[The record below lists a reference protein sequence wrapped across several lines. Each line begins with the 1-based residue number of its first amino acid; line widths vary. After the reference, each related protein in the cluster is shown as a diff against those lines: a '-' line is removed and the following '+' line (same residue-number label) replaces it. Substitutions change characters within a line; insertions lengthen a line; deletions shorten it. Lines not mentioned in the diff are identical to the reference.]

1 MIKSIDNKKIKLVRS
16 LSLKKNRDKLGLY
29 LAEGET
35 LVDEYISG
43 TDLVEFILISED
55 CRSEK
60 FVSDGEMVFAVEK
73 RIFKSI
79 SNTSHSQGV
88 LAIVRKRE
96 SKIDDIL
103 KSNLVVFVDTLQDP
117 GNMGTIIRSADAF
130 KALALIVNKGC
141 VDIYNPKTVRSAMG
155 SMTRVSFYNTGDSIK
170 TLEFLKEKGY
180 RIYSAV
186 VDGDSFMG
194 ELDCSEKS
202 VIVIGNESI
211 GVSDS
216 IKDLSDEKFSI
227 RMTGKAESL
236 NAGVAASIC
245 LYEFSNKMFEKQ

>member
-1 MIKSIDNKKIKLVRS
+1 M
-16 LSLKKNRDKLGLY
+16 
-29 LAEGET
+29 
-35 LVDEYISG
+35 
-43 TDLVEFILISED
+43 
-55 CRSEK
+55 
-60 FVSDGEMVFAVEK
+60 
-73 RIFKSI
+73 
-79 SNTSHSQGV
+79 
-88 LAIVRKRE
+88 
-96 SKIDDIL
+96 
-103 KSNLVVFVDTLQDP
+103 
-117 GNMGTIIRSADAF
+117 
-130 KALALIVNKGC
+130 
-141 VDIYNPKTVRSAMG
+141 
-155 SMTRVSFYNTGDSIK
+155 
-170 TLEFLKEKGY
+170 
-180 RIYSAV
+180 